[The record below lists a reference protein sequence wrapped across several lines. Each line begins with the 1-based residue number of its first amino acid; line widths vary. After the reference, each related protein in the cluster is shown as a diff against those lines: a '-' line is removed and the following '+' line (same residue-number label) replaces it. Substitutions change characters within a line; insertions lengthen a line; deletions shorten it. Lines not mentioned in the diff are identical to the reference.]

1 MSTPPANWGV
11 HQSQFRFDIRAERE
25 ECEWLFQHPAR
36 ILQDRMVRR
45 RRTNRTKQHAC
56 TDWEKA
62 ERSEVEARRLL
73 HQHACLVGAKRSD
86 ITFCSWDQ
94 LNSVS
99 GSPSRTHF

>member
-1 MSTPPANWGV
+1 MSAPPANWGV

-45 RRTNRTKQHAC
+45 SRTNRTKQHAC

-73 HQHACLVGAKRSD
+73 HQARVLGWGKEKRYYLL
-86 ITFCSWDQ
+86 Q
-94 LNSVS
+94 L
-99 GSPSRTHF
+99 GSA